1 MPIHA
6 VTVRVA
12 RIPLHTPYRLSDT
25 LFHHFEPIVVE
36 MWDEDGRYGFGET
49 VISEGYSHETL
60 EGGLR
65 WCRDAAPSL
74 VGKNVDEARALL
86 EPGIADYPSAASSLL
101 SALDVLDDHPLL
113 DVPETTRVP
122 LLDPVHSHE
131 PAALADEIEALIA
144 RGFRTLKV
152 KVGFDAHA
160 DLERVRSI
168 QTLLDGR
175 ADIRLDANRGFTRE
189 DGCRFAAALDP
200 RGIQLFE
207 QPCASDDWD
216 ANAAVARVSA
226 VPVMMD
232 ESVYGFEDIDRAA
245 AMEGVGFVKLK
256 LKKLASVDRLREG
269 LERIR
274 AAGLVPVMGDGVA
287 TDICCWLEACVARV
301 TLDNAGEM
309 NGHLK
314 LVEPLLAEPLPFADG
329 AIVLD
334 PGYRPHPDRERLDR
348 MTMAKERFSAARR
361 TAPTM
366 RGV

>member
-1 MPIHA
+1 MPIHS
-6 VTVRVA
+6 VTVRIA
-12 RIPLHTPYRLSDT
+12 RIPLRTPYRLSDT
-25 LFHHFEPIVVE
+25 VFHHFEPIVVE
-36 MWDEDGRYGFGET
+36 IWDDDGRYGFGEAI
-49 VISEGYSHETL
+49 VSEGYSHETL
-60 EGGLR
+60 EGALR
-65 WCRDAAPSL
+65 WCRDAASRL
-74 VGKNVDEARALL
+74 VGKNVEGARTLL
-86 EPGIADYPSAASSLL
+86 EPGIADFPCAAASLL
-101 SALDVLDDHPLL
+101 SALDVLDGHPLL
-113 DVPETTRVP
+113 DIPETTRVP

-131 PAALADEIEALIA
+131 PAALAEEIEALIA
-144 RGFRTLKV
+144 GGFRTLKV
-152 KVGFDAHA
+152 KVGFDADT
-160 DLERVRSI
+160 DLERVRRI
-168 QTLLDGR
+168 QALLDGC

-216 ANAAVARVSA
+216 ANAAVARVST

-256 LKKLASVDRLREG
+256 LKKLASMDRLREG
-269 LERIR
+269 LDRIR

-329 AIVLD
+329 AIVLE
-334 PGYRPHPDRERLDR
+334 PGYRPRPDPDRLER
-348 MTMAKERFSAARR
+348 MTTAKERFSAA
-361 TAPTM
+361 
-366 RGV
+366 